1 MAGPLSDLSRRLAD
15 FDQRRPVTAGIILIL
30 IITAAVFSGAY
41 RTPIAPPP
49 GCVTSLLVAHNLA
62 EKNAFSIE
70 VTAPDARPASGRPMP
85 PAYPFL
91 LAGLAG
97 IDSGVARGLDCAGLS
112 PSQHQLGR
120 YFESL
125 RFLQALAGVGI
136 LILVYHLA
144 EALTGARSMAM
155 ATVVL
160 YVIGGKL
167 GEFARSIEPD
177 NFRNLAT
184 FLSLLLLSIA
194 YRKEQAWMFGAAGAC
209 LGVAA
214 LFHPILGILI
224 FALPAVLA
232 AIPWIT
238 GSGRCR
244 GRRNALYNVAFVLG
258 GLAVIAPWCAR
269 NLYLFGDPM
278 LADRSEALLLS
289 FRVAYNAMPYSDWP
303 LAVLSWVPSY
313 GNVLT
318 QFFFGADAAHR
329 FALLEPGAYFANGPV
344 ILAEGIDRTPTAGN
358 PFFVVWSTYVAAD
371 PIRHL
376 LTSIPVFAR
385 GMWGTHGFMGVVGL
399 FLLPRMLRHLF
410 AGPNPPAAIAVA
422 AFAFLLVLIQ
432 SFLTPNFY
440 WMNTPMLL
448 LMSLAIADALPEV
461 ALWID
466 RSLGGLVSPSRL
478 EPAGLQWLGG
488 TGSR

>member
-30 IITAAVFSGAY
+30 IITVAVFSGAY
-41 RTPIAPPP
+41 RRPIAPPP

-62 EKNAFSIE
+62 EKNVFSIE
-70 VTAPDARPASGRPMP
+70 VTAPDTRPASGRPMP

-91 LAGLAG
+91 LAGLAR
-97 IDSGVARGLDCAGLS
+97 IDPGVARGLDCAGLS

-167 GEFARSIEPD
+167 GEFARSVEPD

-194 YRKEQAWMFGAAGAC
+194 YRKEQGWMFGAAGAC

-238 GSGRCR
+238 GSGRSG

-258 GLAVIAPWCAR
+258 GLAVIGPWCAR

-329 FALLEPGAYFANGPV
+329 FALLEPGAYFANGPA
-344 ILAEGIDRTPTAGN
+344 ILAEGIDKTPTTGN
-358 PFFVVWSTYVAAD
+358 PFFVVCSTYVAAD
-371 PIRHL
+371 PIPSPHVNSGLCPRH
-376 LTSIPVFAR
+376 VGHA
-385 GMWGTHGFMGVVGL
+385 WVHGD
-399 FLLPRMLRHLF
+399 RW
-410 AGPNPPAAIAVA
+410 
-422 AFAFLLVLIQ
+422 LVLAAADAAASVCRAQPAGRDRSRRVCISLGPHPVLPHPQ
-432 SFLTPNFY
+432 
-440 WMNTPMLL
+440 LL
-448 LMSLAIADALPEV
+448 LDEHPCASHDVSGYRRCPSRGRAL
-461 ALWID
+461 D
-466 RSLGGLVSPSRL
+466 RSKPRRAHLAQPS
-478 EPAGLQWLGG
+478 
-488 TGSR
+488 